1 MVTSRVT
8 WRPSYRLIAARLPRL
23 DIFETIA
30 DPADLPA
37 VLELEAL
44 TNPRLAPTIGA
55 LAAIPARDRVVGPG
69 ASFVMAAFAYPT
81 LGRFSDGRHGAYY
94 AAADLETAIAEVAY
108 HRARFAAATP
118 TPPMDFDERV
128 IEAEIDADLVDLR
141 GESARAA
148 VYDPDP
154 AHYAHGQAVA
164 AEARADGAQ
173 GIVYASVRR
182 AGGECVALFVPRL
195 VRNAR
200 TTGYIGLR
208 WDGKRI
214 TDSYRK
220 ESLTTPY
227 PDDEDR

>member
-44 TNPRLAPTIGA
+44 TNPRLSPTIGP
-55 LAAIPARDRVVGPG
+55 LQAIPVEDRIVGPG
-69 ASFVMAAFAYPT
+69 AAFVMAAFAYPT
-81 LGRFSDGRHGAYY
+81 VGRFTDGRYGAYY
-94 AAADLETAIAEVAY
+94 AAGDLETAIAEVSY

-128 IEAEIDADLVDLR
+128 IEAEIDAELVDLR
-141 GESARAA
+141 GESRESPI
-148 VYDPDP
+148 YDPNP
-154 AHYAHGQAVA
+154 EHYAHGQACA
-164 AEARADGAQ
+164 AEARAAAAQ
-173 GIVYASVRR
+173 GIVYTSVRR
-182 AGGECVALFVPRL
+182 AGGECVAIFVPRL

-200 TTGYIGLR
+200 TTGYVGLR

-214 TDSYRK
+214 TDTYRK
-220 ESLTTPY
+220 ESLTTTY
-227 PDDEDR
+227 PLDDDR